1 MIARGGGRV
10 LNISSVS
17 AFQPTARH
25 AVYGAT
31 KAFVQS
37 LSESA
42 ARELRGTGVQV
53 STILPGYIATPLTS
67 HNTYTMPFLLQP
79 AEFANRAYRAMVAGN
94 SYCVIP
100 WQMGIVAKIMRL
112 LPKALFDKIFAGKGR
127 KKRKS
132 EIPTP

>member
-1 MIARGGGRV
+1 MVAYCESLRG
-10 LNISSVS
+10 
-17 AFQPTARH
+17 
-25 AVYGAT
+25 
-31 KAFVQS
+31 
-37 LSESA
+37 EM
-42 ARELRGTGVQV
+42 RGTGVQV

-112 LPKALFDKIFAGKGR
+112 LPNALFDKIFAGKGR